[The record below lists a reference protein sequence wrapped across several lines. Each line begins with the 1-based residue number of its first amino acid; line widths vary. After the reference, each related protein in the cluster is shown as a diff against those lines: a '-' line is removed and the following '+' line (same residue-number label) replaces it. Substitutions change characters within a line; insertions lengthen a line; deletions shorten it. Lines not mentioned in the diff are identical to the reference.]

1 MKKIIYVGDDGYMVL
16 GTVSASTKFSN
27 DELKQQ
33 YGLADTI
40 LRNKDELYIYPA
52 FVDSLDP
59 CCFQFT
65 STNKNIATYFG
76 KAPKQDTIK
85 KWILK

>member
-16 GTVSASTKFSN
+16 GTVLLSTEFSN

-40 LRNKDELYIYPA
+40 LRNKDQLYICMKLIEA
-52 FVDSLDP
+52 EWDEID
-59 CCFQFT
+59 
-65 STNKNIATYFG
+65 
-76 KAPKQDTIK
+76 
-85 KWILK
+85 

>member
-16 GTVSASTKFSN
+16 GTVSASTEFSN

-40 LRNKDELYIYPA
+40 LRNGNDLYIYMKLIEA
-52 FVDSLDP
+52 EWDEID
-59 CCFQFT
+59 
-65 STNKNIATYFG
+65 
-76 KAPKQDTIK
+76 
-85 KWILK
+85 

>member
-27 DELKQQ
+27 DELKKQ

-40 LRNKDELYIYPA
+40 LRNDKVYYICMQLID
-52 FVDSLDP
+52 VEI
-59 CCFQFT
+59 Q
-65 STNKNIATYFG
+65 N
-76 KAPKQDTIK
+76 
-85 KWILK
+85 

>member
-1 MKKIIYVGDDGYMVL
+1 MKKIINVGDDGYMVL

-40 LRNKDELYIYPA
+40 LRNKDELYICSKIIDA
-52 FVDSLDP
+52 EWEE
-59 CCFQFT
+59 
-65 STNKNIATYFG
+65 IA
-76 KAPKQDTIK
+76 
-85 KWILK
+85 

>member
-16 GTVSASTKFSN
+16 GTVSASTDLSN

-40 LRNKDELYIYPA
+40 PVSYTHLTLP
-52 FVDSLDP
+52 
-59 CCFQFT
+59 T
-65 STNKNIATYFG
+65 
-76 KAPKQDTIK
+76 KA
-85 KWILK
+85 

>member
-1 MKKIIYVGDDGYMVL
+1 MVL

-40 LRNKDELYIYPA
+40 LRNKDQLYVCMKLIEA
-52 FVDSLDP
+52 EWDEID
-59 CCFQFT
+59 
-65 STNKNIATYFG
+65 
-76 KAPKQDTIK
+76 
-85 KWILK
+85 

>member
-16 GTVSASTKFSN
+16 GTVSASTEFSN

-40 LRNKDELYIYPA
+40 LRNGDDLYICMKLIEA
-52 FVDSLDP
+52 EWNEID
-59 CCFQFT
+59 
-65 STNKNIATYFG
+65 
-76 KAPKQDTIK
+76 
-85 KWILK
+85 

>member
-40 LRNKDELYIYPA
+40 LRNKDELYICSKIIDA
-52 FVDSLDP
+52 ESEEI
-59 CCFQFT
+59 T
-65 STNKNIATYFG
+65 
-76 KAPKQDTIK
+76 
-85 KWILK
+85 